1 MSYEQLLDE
10 LETLQKGYAADADDK
25 AIQAAAAEGQ
35 ADGDQYDEDLDEDGK
50 PIAKKKKPYAEPDG
64 DEAPGKPFGKS
75 FTLVGED
82 GAETEAFD
90 GTEFVK
96 SLHEEVQALGRA
108 AESEKADLTK
118 SLNILADVI
127 KSQGALIKS
136 LQSDLSDL
144 ANQGAGRRSITMP
157 NASMAKAMGPVSNE
171 TFMMKANAAY
181 NAGRISGKDLT
192 VCDVSLRHNEV
203 IDAALLNRIFAD

>member
-25 AIQAAAAEGQ
+25 AIQAAAADGQ
-35 ADGDQYDEDLDEDGK
+35 DDQDDEELDADGK
-50 PIAKKKKPYAEPDG
+50 PVAKKKKPLAGADG
-64 DEAPGKPFGKS
+64 DEGKPFGKS

-82 GAETEAFD
+82 GTETEAID
-90 GTEFVK
+90 GTELVK
-96 SLHEEVQALGRA
+96 SLHEEVQALGKA
-108 AESEKADLTK
+108 AEAEKADLTK
-118 SLNILADVI
+118 SITILTDVI

-144 ANQGAGRRSITMP
+144 ANQGAGRKSVTMP
-157 NASMAKAMGPVSNE
+157 NATMAKSTAPMDTS

-192 VCDVSLRHNEV
+192 VCDVSLRHNEA
-203 IDAALLNRIFAD
+203 IDAALINKIFAE